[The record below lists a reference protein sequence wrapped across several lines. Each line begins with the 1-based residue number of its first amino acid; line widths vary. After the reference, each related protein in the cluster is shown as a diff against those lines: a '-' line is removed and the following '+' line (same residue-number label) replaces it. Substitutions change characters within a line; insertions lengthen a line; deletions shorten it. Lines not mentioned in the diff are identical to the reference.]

1 MSDSPYSLLPDNR
14 SSLERGLEEAFSDLL
29 YEVLSPYPVLL
40 DAKKTPAHMLPY
52 LAQER
57 SVPEWD
63 PEDPEHIKRQIVDK
77 AWEVRRLSG
86 TRAGIKLVLQTLDYE
101 SQVTPWFKMDEN
113 TKPYTLEVLA
123 WEKGNKPVDVA
134 KAKRL
139 IAHLNETKSCRDT
152 IELGLVFGV
161 ETQLGMAGAS
171 APPTNVKET
180 DGKAALWPMPDAS
193 MSFAIAGAIPNA
205 INVAPLSLV
214 ATVVPYQVLGQSAAA
229 GGGYSL
235 SVSPITA
242 RAIT

>member
-1 MSDSPYSLLPDNR
+1 MSKSPYSLLPDNR

-29 YEVLSPYPVLL
+29 YEVPSPYPILL
-40 DAKKTPAHMLPY
+40 DAMKTPAHMLPY

-57 SVPEWD
+57 SVPEWNS
-63 PEDPEHIKRQIVDK
+63 EDPEHIKRQMVDK

-86 TRAGIKLVLQTLDYE
+86 TRAGIKLVLQTLDYD
-101 SQVTPWFKMDEN
+101 SQVTPWFKMDEQAV
-113 TKPYTLEVLA
+113 PYTLEVLA
-123 WEKGNKPVDVA
+123 WEKGNKPVDVD

-161 ETQLGMAGAS
+161 ETQLGMSGAS

-180 DGKAALWPMPDAS
+180 DGKAELWPMPEANVS
-193 MSFAIAGAIPNA
+193 LAVVGAIPNA
-205 INVAPLSLV
+205 INVVPLSLV
-214 ATVVPYQVLGQSAAA
+214 ATVVPYQVLGESAVT